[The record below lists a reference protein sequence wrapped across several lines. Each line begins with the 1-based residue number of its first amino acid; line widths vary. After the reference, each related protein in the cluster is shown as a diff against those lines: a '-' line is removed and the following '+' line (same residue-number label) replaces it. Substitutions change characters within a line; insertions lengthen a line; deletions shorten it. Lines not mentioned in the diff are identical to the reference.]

1 MTIKTFDDVN
11 RMFDEMDSSFDDLRR
26 RLASPWWAD
35 SGRELIETDEGYAIV
50 LDMPGFER
58 EDIDLTVAD
67 GMLSVAA
74 TTDASEVV
82 ESDDETALVTEAR
95 RRRRM
100 DERVRLPES
109 VDVDAIEATYRNG
122 VLEIVLPA
130 DSETTG
136 VSIDV
141 LD

>member
-11 RMFDEMDSSFDDLRR
+11 RMFDEMDNSFDDLRR

-67 GMLSVAA
+67 GMLSVVA
-74 TTDASEVV
+74 TSDASEVR
-82 ESDDETALVTEAR
+82 ESDDETTLVTEAR

-109 VDVDAIEATYRNG
+109 VDIEAIEATYRNG

>member
-1 MTIKTFDDVN
+1 MTIETFDDVN

-67 GMLSVAA
+67 ETLSVVA
-74 TTDASEVV
+74 TTDVS
-82 ESDDETALVTEAR
+82 ESDDETALLTET